1 VATITWSLQ
10 ALADISEIGLFI
22 ERDSAHYAEVIVNRL
37 YSSVDRLIEFPLS
50 GRIVPELDSKSIR
63 ELIVEG
69 YRIIYEIENDSI
81 GIVTVISGRQDL
93 RRKLAK

>member
-1 VATITWSLQ
+1 VATVVWSLE

-22 ERDSAHYAEVIVNRL
+22 ERDSAHYAEVIVNLL
-37 YSSVDRLIEFPLS
+37 YSSVDRLVKFPLS
-50 GRIVPELDSKSIR
+50 GRQVPELENTNTR

-69 YRIIYEIENDSI
+69 FRVIDEIENGSI
-81 GIVTVISGRQDL
+81 GILAIINGRQDI

>member
-1 VATITWSLQ
+1 MAAITWSLL

-22 ERDSAHYAEVIVNRL
+22 ERDSAHYAEVIVTRL
-37 YSSVDRLIEFPLS
+37 YSSIDRLIEFPLS
-50 GRIVPELDSKSIR
+50 GRIVPELETKSIR
-63 ELIVEG
+63 ELVIEG
-69 YRIIYEIENDSI
+69 YRIIYEIDSI

>member
-1 VATITWSLQ
+1 VAKITWSLG

-22 ERDSAHYAEVIVNRL
+22 ERDSPHYAEAVVNRL
-37 YSSVDRLIEFPLS
+37 YYSVDRLIEFPLS
-50 GRIVPELDSKSIR
+50 GRIVPELESKNTR

-69 YRIIYEIENDSI
+69 FRIIYEIENDSV
-81 GIVTVISGRQDL
+81 GIIAVISGRQDI

>member
-1 VATITWSLQ
+1 MAKITWSLQ

-50 GRIVPELDSKSIR
+50 GRQVPELELKSMR
-63 ELIVEG
+63 QLIVEG
-69 YRIIYEIENDSI
+69 YRIIYEIEKDSI

-93 RRKLAK
+93 KRKLAP